1 MNKNMWHWAKP
12 VVIYPLSPMG
22 PKEQLTLNVV
32 LSEPGA
38 FHGGGT
44 AFWPQKT
51 MDSALEESTQ
61 EAQM

>member
-1 MNKNMWHWAKP
+1 
-12 VVIYPLSPMG
+12 MG
-22 PKEQLTLNVV
+22 KEQLTLNVV

-51 MDSALEESTQ
+51 VDSPEETKLE
-61 EAQM
+61 AGI

>member
-1 MNKNMWHWAKP
+1 MALGW
-12 VVIYPLSPMG
+12 VGVTPLSPMH

-51 MDSALEESTQ
+51 VDSTVEESKL
-61 EAQM
+61 EAGI